1 MTTSRP
7 AVPAFPAGMRCDDAL
22 RAAARALEGHSGS
35 PRLDAQLILAHLLR
49 RPREY
54 LIAHGEAMLNA
65 DQGGAF
71 AKLLT
76 LRAAGMPIAYILG
89 ARPFYDRDFRLTSH
103 VLIPRPETEHVVE
116 AALAWAAGRPGPLR
130 IVDVGT
136 GSGVIGVTLA
146 AHLPTAEVIAT
157 DASFAALRVAQIN
170 GEGLPNL
177 RFVQS
182 DLLAAL
188 PGPFDIIAANLPYI
202 ATADLS
208 VLDVAKFEPHIA
220 LDGGPDGLVLIRR
233 LLAQAPARLKSPAL
247 ILLEMGADQGA
258 AVAAAARAVFPAAQ
272 VAVIKD
278 LAGLDRV
285 VRVGLGG

>member
-1 MTTSRP
+1 MTTSNP
-7 AVPAFPAGMRCDDAL
+7 PLPAFPAGTRLDDAL
-22 RAAARALEGHSGS
+22 RMATRALDGHSGS
-35 PRLDAQLILAHLLR
+35 PRLDASLILAHLLR

-54 LIAHGEAMLNA
+54 LIAHGEDSLSA

-71 AKLLT
+71 AKLLS
-76 LRAAGMPIAYILG
+76 LRVAGMPIAYILG
-89 ARPFYDRDFRLTSH
+89 ARPFFDRDFRLTSH

-116 AALAWAAGRPGPLR
+116 AVLAWAAGRPGPLR

-136 GSGVIGVTLA
+136 GSGVIGVSVA
-146 AHLPTAEVIAT
+146 AHLPAAHVVAT
-157 DASFAALRVAQIN
+157 DVSFAALRVAQIN

-177 RFVQS
+177 RFIQS

-188 PGPFDIIAANLPYI
+188 PGPFDVIAANLPYI

-208 VLDVAKFEPHIA
+208 VLDVAKFEPHVA
-220 LDGGPDGLVLIRR
+220 LDGGPDGLVLIRQ
-233 LLAQAPARLKSPAL
+233 LLAQAPTRLRRPGL

-258 AVAAAARAVFPAAQ
+258 AVADAARATFPAAE
-272 VAVIKD
+272 VRVLKD

-285 VRVGLGG
+285 VQIAVD